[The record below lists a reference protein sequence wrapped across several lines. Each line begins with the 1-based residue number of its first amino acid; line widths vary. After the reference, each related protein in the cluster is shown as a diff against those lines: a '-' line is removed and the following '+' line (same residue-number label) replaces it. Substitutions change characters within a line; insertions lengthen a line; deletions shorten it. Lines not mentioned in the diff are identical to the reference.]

1 MRKDQQDEFVTLIT
15 DVLKF
20 YRQDT
25 TPFTLEVWWQACQR
39 FDLEQVSKALT
50 GHAMD
55 AERGVFAPKPAD
67 IVRKLEGTSTDR
79 AMLAW
84 GKAFDAMQRVG
95 AYSDVVF
102 DDPAIHAAIED
113 LGGWAKVC
121 RSETKDIG
129 YLQHKFCEA
138 HRAYTEHGQFEYPK
152 LLTGDRSPD
161 EMYAK
166 RGLKPP
172 KPAVIGDM
180 DTARLVYKGGSV
192 GGKTAINF
200 QIGALLAMKNESGK
214 SDERRTSGDAR
225 SSASMRS
232 SLLVERIPKND
243 EA

>member
-1 MRKDQQDEFVTLIT
+1 MRQDQQDEFVSLIT

-39 FDLEQVSKALT
+39 FDLDQVRRALT

-84 GKAFDAMQRVG
+84 GKALNAMQRVG

-113 LGGWAKVC
+113 LGGWPKVC
-121 RSETKDIG
+121 RAETKDMS
-129 YLQHKFCEA
+129 YLQHRFCES
-138 HRAYTEHGQFEYPK
+138 HRAYTESGAFDYPRI
-152 LLTGDRSPD
+152 LMGDRSPD
-161 EMYAK
+161 DMFAK
-166 RGLKPP
+166 KGLKPP
-172 KPAVIGDM
+172 KPAVIGE
-180 DTARLVYKGGSV
+180 TEKARLVYKGGSV

-200 QIGALLAMKNESGK
+200 
-214 SDERRTSGDAR
+214 
-225 SSASMRS
+225 S
-232 SLLVERIPKND
+232 SLLAIK
-243 EA
+243 

>member
-1 MRKDQQDEFVTLIT
+1 MRQNQQDEFVSLIT

-39 FDLEQVSKALT
+39 FDLDQVRRALT

-67 IVRKLEGTSTDR
+67 IVRKLEGTSSDR

-84 GKAFDAMQRVG
+84 GKALDAMQRVG

-102 DDPAIHAAIED
+102 DDPAIHAAIDD

-129 YLQHKFCEA
+129 YLQHRFCES
-138 HRAYTEHGQFEYPK
+138 HRAYTESGAFDYPRI
-152 LLTGDRSPD
+152 LMGDRSPD
-161 EMYAK
+161 EMFAK
-166 RGLKPP
+166 KGLKPP
-172 KPAVIGDM
+172 KPAVIGE
-180 DTARLVYKGGSV
+180 TEKARLVYKGGSV

-200 QIGALLAMKNESGK
+200 
-214 SDERRTSGDAR
+214 
-225 SSASMRS
+225 S
-232 SLLVERIPKND
+232 SLLAIK
-243 EA
+243 